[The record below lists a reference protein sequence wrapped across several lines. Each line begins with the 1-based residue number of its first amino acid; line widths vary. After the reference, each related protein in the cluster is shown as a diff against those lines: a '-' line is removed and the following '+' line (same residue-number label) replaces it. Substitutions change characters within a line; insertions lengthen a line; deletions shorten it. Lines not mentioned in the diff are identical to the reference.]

1 MDFPLF
7 PSSPARFFRIL
18 GQKWVRHSAPAP
30 TLSTACMDCSVVCKE
45 LVGGVEGYSKVG
57 TDVGDASIAGL
68 SGEAVITVTEVP
80 AVDGAVSQSDGQHGV
95 VPILTQ
101 IRILDEGAASRQLP
115 SGEALWVEGAILL
128 QKVQVYILGEGAAAE
143 EGVVHGDGEGHTVLR
158 ESHLGIGDLAVGG
171 HEVATVRQGREG
183 HSEAACIDLG
193 GADGLPAAL
202 HPHGIALPSPGP
214 VDFRATNAGRNIG
227 IIASVAALLI
237 VEKAQCGQLHAWKT
251 GDAVIDVRPA
261 SDHPDGCLGLDLAP
275 KQGRIQPQHPAADT
289 ALTVDP
295 VQAGAGII
303 CSQLH
308 QEVTLVR
315 LDGGDEVRVVP
326 IESPNLRLRGDGAED
341 VRLRRPGGRGDI
353 AGGPGGTGG
362 GTIPAGGKVHQQED
376 HQSQRDEFLHGIALP
391 FCCSGRGPGE
401 ELAIASGN
409 LTA

>member
-1 MDFPLF
+1 
-7 PSSPARFFRIL
+7 
-18 GQKWVRHSAPAP
+18 
-30 TLSTACMDCSVVCKE
+30 MDCSVACKE
-45 LVGGVEGYSKVG
+45 LVGGVEGHPEVG

-68 SGEAVITVTEVP
+68 SGKAVITVTEVP
-80 AVDGAVSQSDGQHGV
+80 AVDGTVSQSDGQHGV

-171 HEVATVRQGREG
+171 GEVAAVRQRGKGYGETP
-183 HSEAACIDLG
+183 CIDLG
-193 GADGLPAAL
+193 GTDGLPAAL

-275 KQGRIQPQHPAADT
+275 KQGRIQPQHPAADA

-308 QEVTLVR
+308 QEVALVR
-315 LDGGDEVRVVP
+315 LDGGDEVRVIPV
-326 IESPNLRLRGDGAED
+326 ESPNLRLRGDGGEG
-341 VRLRRPGGRGDI
+341 VRLGGIG
-353 AGGPGGTGG
+353 
-362 GTIPAGGKVHQQED
+362 
-376 HQSQRDEFLHGIALP
+376 
-391 FCCSGRGPGE
+391 
-401 ELAIASGN
+401 
-409 LTA
+409 

>member
-1 MDFPLF
+1 MF
-7 PSSPARFFRIL
+7 PSSPARFFRVL
-18 GQKWVRHSAPAP
+18 GQNWVRHGAPAP
-30 TLSTACMDCSVVCKE
+30 TLSTACMDCSVACKE
-45 LVGGVEGYSKVG
+45 LVGGVEGHPEVG
-57 TDVGDASIAGL
+57 ASVGDAGIAGL

-80 AVDGAVSQSDGQHGV
+80 AVDGTVSQSDGQHGV

-101 IRILDEGAASRQLP
+101 IRILNEGAASRQLP
-115 SGEALWVEGAILL
+115 GGEALWVEGAILL

-171 HEVATVRQGREG
+171 HEVAAVRQGREG
-183 HSEAACIDLG
+183 HGEAACIDLG

-275 KQGRIQPQHPAADT
+275 KQGRIQPQHPTADAAL
-289 ALTVDP
+289 AVDP
-295 VQAGAGII
+295 VQAGAVLVR
-303 CSQLH
+303 SQFH
-308 QEVTLVR
+308 QEISLVR
-315 LDGGDEVRVVP
+315 LDGGDKACVVP
-326 IESPNLRLRGDGAED
+326 IESPDLILRGDGGEG
-341 VRLRRPGGRGDI
+341 VRLGGIG
-353 AGGPGGTGG
+353 
-362 GTIPAGGKVHQQED
+362 
-376 HQSQRDEFLHGIALP
+376 
-391 FCCSGRGPGE
+391 
-401 ELAIASGN
+401 
-409 LTA
+409 